1 MKISELEGWGPQSV
15 ENLKSSINKSKN
27 IRLDRFIYSLGIR
40 HIGQENAKLISD
52 FLKNHMNFI
61 NLKDNHKIEELS
73 NIDGI
78 GETQIKSL
86 KNFFE
91 NKINLKIVES
101 LTKILN
107 FEKNISKR
115 ENGIFL
121 NKILMFTG
129 KLKNISRAEAKSIV
143 ENNGGKIVSNV
154 SKKLDYLIAGEKP
167 TTRKIK
173 LANELNI
180 KIINQVEFEKISKL
194 R

>member
-1 MKISELEGWGPQSV
+1 
-15 ENLKSSINKSKN
+15 
-27 IRLDRFIYSLGIR
+27 
-40 HIGQENAKLISD
+40 
-52 FLKNHMNFI
+52 
-61 NLKDNHKIEELS
+61 
-73 NIDGI
+73 
-78 GETQIKSL
+78 
-86 KNFFE
+86 
-91 NKINLKIVES
+91 
-101 LTKILN
+101 
-107 FEKNISKR
+107 
-115 ENGIFL
+115 
-121 NKILMFTG
+121 MFTG